1 MASLSK
7 GLLNRKA
14 LASRRANS
22 ASISNSGVT
31 GVIFTCSVCTG
42 IDSVVSTGG
51 FSTGSDVCSIGTSG
65 SFDTIGFIGISFSVG
80 ISFVTGISS
89 TETGLLAGS
98 VSTGTDSIQ

>member
-7 GLLNRKA
+7 GLLNRNA

-31 GVIFTCSVCTG
+31 GVVFTCSVCTG

-51 FSTGSDVCSIGTSG
+51 FSTGSDVCSLGTSG
-65 SFDTIGFIGISFSVG
+65 SFDTIGFIEISFSAE
-80 ISFVTGISS
+80 ISFVIGISS